1 MSVIN
6 INELAIANFYK
17 NDVLDFKTYPDDK
30 VAKHYQGKR
39 AKTCLDVSGIHS
51 KKLREE
57 IKLYMRQIISDCYT
71 SDYIVEMFFFVEF
84 VLRNQFDSILDFTK
98 DEIEDKYVVYRNR
111 TYTRHIHYFIRSF
124 YERMK
129 EHYDTRTGFDRD
141 IWKLSEFKID
151 SKRFNKAAIISTLN
165 FTRIEGEAN
174 RELVKLYLRF
184 LVGNT
189 TYSISCI
196 MNTLS
201 QLSQFCNDVDFYLL
215 DITPIDFDNYVQ
227 KLKAK
232 EISDNL
238 FNKTIAS
245 ISGLYDYLIVHKKF
259 KELNPVNPKH
269 YVDDSK
275 ECIYTA
281 ISDYVIF
288 QMFNHLHLLPFNL
301 MVAYLINFST
311 GLRIS
316 DVCQLR
322 TDCLFQTKD
331 HYFIKHKVQK
341 MKKEQINII
350 PNSVALLIQKQIE
363 EVKKENKKQIYL
375 FPAIKDS
382 SLPMKTEYYRKNMR
396 KIVSSWNIKEEDGSK
411 YKYRSHA
418 YRHSIATTLINDYK
432 VDLAVVQLGVLG
444 HTQIN
449 MSLKYAERREG
460 RKKHYQTDYIDNSGY
475 KNPAIPDNSY
485 STLSDWIE
493 ANIESQSL
501 PNGLCTYPRKL
512 GVCPHYDACLSCE
525 YFRTS
530 IKYLDVHKE
539 YLKELEEK
547 IPVYESN
554 GWINNLETAKLQ
566 RDNLKKIIN
575 GLEQIQKGE
584 EHGSK
589 NA

>member
-71 SDYIVEMFFFVEF
+71 SEYIVEMFFFVEF
-84 VLRNQFDSILDFTK
+84 VLKNQFDSILDFTK
-98 DEIEDKYVVYRNR
+98 DEIEEKYVSYRNK
-111 TYTRHIHYFIRSF
+111 TYTRHIHFFIRSF

-151 SKRFNKAAIISTLN
+151 SKRFNKATIISTLN
-165 FTRIEGEAN
+165 FNRIEN
-174 RELVKLYLRF
+174 VTDRELVKLYFRYMI
-184 LVGNT
+184 GNT
-189 TYSISCI
+189 TYSIAWI
-196 MNTLS
+196 MNNLS
-201 QLSQFCNDVDFYLL
+201 QISKFCRDVESNLL
-215 DITPIDFDNYVQ
+215 DMTTKDIEDYI
-227 KLKAK
+227 
-232 EISDNL
+232 NL
-238 FNKTIAS
+238 LNSQNASANQNNKILAS
-245 ISGLYDYLIVHKKF
+245 VRGLYDYLIVHKKYDND
-259 KELNPVNPKH
+259 NPVQKE
-269 YVDDSK
+269 YFKDDSYT
-275 ECIYTA
+275 CVYTA
-281 ISDYVIF
+281 VSDYVIF
-288 QMFNHLHLLPFNL
+288 QMFNYLHLLPFHL

-363 EVKKENKKQIYL
+363 EVRKENKKQIYL

-382 SLPMKTEYYRKNMR
+382 SLPMKTEYYRGNMR

-411 YKYRSHA
+411 YEYRSHA

-475 KNPAIPDNSY
+475 KNPATPDNSY
-485 STLSDWIE
+485 STLSDWVE
-493 ANIESQSL
+493 ANIESQAL
-501 PNGLCTYPRKL
+501 PNGLCTYPKKL

-530 IKYLDVHKE
+530 IQYLDVHKE
-539 YLKELEEK
+539 YLKEIEEK
-547 IPVYESN
+547 IPVYELN

-566 RDNLKKIIN
+566 RDNLKKIID
-575 GLEQIQKGE
+575 GLEKIQKGE
-584 EHGSK
+584 EYGSK
-589 NA
+589 NT